1 MTRRLRLKAPGF
13 AAFAALCAI
22 WGATGC
28 DQIDARRKIQKG
40 SKLYNEG
47 KFSEAADEFE
57 KALEIAPD
65 ITIGQYN
72 AALANFRAFEP
83 GNDSKA
89 NMGYAERAGAHFET
103 YLKESPD
110 DRRMVELMTTLWLDS
125 GQFAKAEE
133 YWQAE
138 LSKNEKD
145 PDVLRQMAK
154 INLAAGK
161 HDETIRW
168 IERRCDLEEKNDA
181 KVDCFL
187 DIAKI
192 QWSRLRKVDLVD
204 LDRLQVADVG
214 LAALQKAE
222 KLDPN
227 NAGVQSY
234 LGSLYELRKLAHGA
248 GWAQAV
254 DAASE
259 RMHKLKFIEL
269 QKQAAAAAPPAKS
282 DTATEGGK

>member
-1 MTRRLRLKAPGF
+1 MSRRLPRKAPGIT
-13 AAFAALCAI
+13 ALAVLCAVSVS
-22 WGATGC
+22 AGC
-28 DQIDARRKIQKG
+28 NQIDARRKIQKG
-40 SKLYNEG
+40 TKLYNEG
-47 KFSEAADEFE
+47 KFAEAADAFE
-57 KALEIAPD
+57 QALTIAPD
-65 ITIGQYN
+65 IAIGQYN

-83 GNDSKA
+83 GNDSKG
-89 NMGYAERAGAHFET
+89 NMGFAERAGKHFQS
-103 YLKESPD
+103 YLATDPE

-133 YWQAE
+133 YWSAE
-138 LSKNEKD
+138 LAKNEKD

-161 HDETIRW
+161 HDETIKW
-168 IERRCDLEEKNDA
+168 INRRCEIETKNDA

-192 QWSRLRKVDLVD
+192 QWSRLRKSDLVD
-204 LDRLQVADVG
+204 LERLAVADVG
-214 LAALQKAE
+214 LAALQAAE
-222 KLDPN
+222 KLDPK

-248 GWAQAV
+248 SWAQAV

-259 RMHKLKFIEL
+259 RMHKLQFIEL
-269 QKQAAAAAPPAKS
+269 QKQAAPPPAKS
-282 DTATEGGK
+282 DATEGGGK